1 MSIIDTVK
9 EHPIPFAIGGVILV
23 FLLMKAGGGNSGGVS
38 SAGAAIGASLQ
49 SQSIASDANVKISSI
64 NADVVKANNAAYA
77 SVYSD
82 AIGAAVASKQI
93 GAASEAAL
101 WTQFLTSG
109 DTRAQLQA
117 QREVGIAQIDA
128 GKVIALDA
136 TANQVRLLDRQ
147 IAGDAMMADKLI
159 GANRYAMDMQ
169 AQQLPTLLQHE
180 RNMTELAGD
189 MALKMRGL
197 DSATSIALS
206 QGQQLSQYN
215 LAALQF
221 DHAADMAARNQ
232 STAIDLAN
240 IGASLTREQSQQRY
254 ELEKYELD
262 IKRRNDNVNNTIK
275 ASESANK
282 GVQSWFKMF
291 GFSDARLKTDIEP
304 TGEFTARGYA
314 LYRYRFIGSPE
325 IHVGVMAQ
333 DVAARDPGAVMTH
346 AGFLMVDYSKV

>member
-1 MSIIDTVK
+1 MSIIETVK
-9 EHPIPFAIGGVILV
+9 EHPVPFAIGGVILV
-23 FLLMKAGGGNSGGVS
+23 FLLMKAGGGGGGAVNSAS
-38 SAGAAIGASLQ
+38 AAIGASLQ

-93 GAASEAAL
+93 GAAQEAAI

-109 DTRAQLQA
+109 DARAQIQA

-147 IAGDAMMADKLI
+147 SAGDAMMADKLI
-159 GANRYAMDMQ
+159 GANRYAMDLE

-180 RNMTELAGD
+180 INMTGLAAG
-189 MALKMRGL
+189 
-197 DSATSIALS
+197 TSIALA
-206 QGQQLSQYN
+206 QGQQMSQYN
-215 LAALQF
+215 LAQLQY
-221 DHAADMAARNQ
+221 DHAENMAAGNRT
-232 STAIDLAN
+232 TAIDLAN
-240 IGASLTREQSQQRY
+240 LNASLTREQSHQQ
-254 ELEKYELD
+254 YELD
-262 IKRRNDNVNNTIK
+262 KYRLDLQRRNDNVRNTIA

-291 GFSDARLKTDIEP
+291 GFSDARLKCDIEP
-304 TGEFTARGYA
+304 TGETTARGYA

-333 DVAARDPGAVMTH
+333 DVAARDPSAVQEY
-346 AGFLMVDYSKV
+346 AGFLMVDYAKV